1 VGLIVAVLLVALAA
15 IVVVVL
21 SGPLRRARASEATSD
36 GSEEGAAAAARAR
49 VAEFEH
55 ARSRDELEAA
65 REAKY
70 REIRD
75 TELDYRTGKLS
86 HEDYETIDADLRAEA
101 IAILNELERLETG
114 ENPGAE
120 GEQLDGE
127 DALRPRGA

>member
-1 VGLIVAVLLVALAA
+1 MGLIVAVLLVVLAA
-15 IVVVVL
+15 IVVVVVG
-21 SGPLRRARASEATSD
+21 GPLRRARASERAAGD
-36 GSEEGAAAAARAR
+36 GSVEGAAAAARAR

-86 HEDYETIDADLRAEA
+86 HEDYEAINTDLRAEA
-101 IAILNELERLETG
+101 IEILNRLE
-114 ENPGAE
+114 
-120 GEQLDGE
+120 Q
-127 DALRPRGA
+127 LRPRDA